1 MSKPGESDKR
11 VWRPVEEIP
20 VLTEVVDATKAGGL
34 SPAQV
39 DALVAQI
46 ERGVLEELAPRLEDA
61 VHQAVRNA
69 VERALAP
76 APGKDKTP

>member
-1 MSKPGESDKR
+1 MSKPGDGDKR

-20 VLTEVVDATKAGGL
+20 VLTEVVDATRAGGL

-76 APGKDKTP
+76 PPGEDKTP